1 MSEKIKIVRAERT
14 LRGRIW
20 EYRGAGE
27 TIAFVPTMGALHE
40 GHLTLVDLAKKKA
53 DRVVASIYVNPTQ
66 FAPGEDFNA
75 YPRTEK
81 ADVAM
86 LKDRGVDLVYIPKP
100 SSMYDVHHATKVIVG
115 GVAEGLETDHRP
127 TFFHGVALVVTKLL
141 NRVAPD
147 IAIFGE
153 KDYQQLATIRRLVE
167 DLDMPTKI
175 VGAKIARD
183 EHGLALSIMRFC
195 AQQMSKGENVD
206 MATDRAAKALVAA
219 GFSSVDYVEVRSPN
233 SLTVLEGGILNA
245 PARLLV
251 DIFALNRLGNCVIHT
266 DVFADTFLL
275 IIWVSCQGNNNNIG
289 PRLVTSANFQS
300 RFNTIHHRHVNIH

>member
-1 MSEKIKIVRAERT
+1 MSKKIRIVRSERT
-14 LRGRIW
+14 LRGRVW

-40 GHLTLVDLAKKKA
+40 GHMTLVKLAKKKA
-53 DRVVASIYVNPTQ
+53 DKVIVSIYVNPTQ
-66 FAPGEDFNA
+66 FAPDEDFNA

-81 ADVAM
+81 DDVAM
-86 LKDRGVDLVYIPKP
+86 LAAEGVDLVYIPKP
-100 SSMYDVHHATKVIVG
+100 ESMYDVHHATKINVG

-127 TFFHGVALVVTKLL
+127 TFFDGVALVVTKLL

-167 DLDMPTKI
+167 DLDMPI
-175 VGAKIARD
+175 NIIGAKIARD
-183 EHGLALSIMRFC
+183 EHGLALSSRNKYFDEEGLKIARRLNEIMRFC
-195 AQQMSKGENVD
+195 ALQMSKGENVD
-206 MATDRAAKALVAA
+206 QVADRAKKALLAA

-233 SLTVLEGGILNA
+233 SLTVLEGGILNG

-251 DIFALNRLGNCVIHT
+251 AAHCRGVRLI
-266 DVFADTFLL
+266 D
-275 IIWVSCQGNNNNIG
+275 
-289 PRLVTSANFQS
+289 NFPV
-300 RFNTIHHRHVNIH
+300 RARVK

>member
-1 MSEKIKIVRAERT
+1 MSKKIRIVRSERT
-14 LRGRIW
+14 LRGRVW

-40 GHLTLVDLAKKKA
+40 GHMTLVKLAKKKA
-53 DRVVASIYVNPTQ
+53 DKVIVSIYVNPTQ
-66 FAPGEDFNA
+66 FAPDEDFNA

-81 ADVAM
+81 DDVTM
-86 LKDRGVDLVYIPKP
+86 LAAEGVDLVYIPKP
-100 SSMYDVHHATKVIVG
+100 ESMYDVHHATKINVG

-127 TFFHGVALVVTKLL
+127 TFFDGVALVVTKLL

-167 DLDMPTKI
+167 DLDMPI
-175 VGAKIARD
+175 NIIGAKIARD
-183 EHGLALSIMRFC
+183 EHGLALSSRNKYFDEEGLKIARRLNEIMRFC
-195 AQQMSKGENVD
+195 ALQMSKGENVD
-206 MATDRAAKALVAA
+206 QAADRAKKALLAA

-233 SLTVLEGGILNA
+233 SLTVLEGGILNG

-251 DIFALNRLGNCVIHT
+251 AAHCRGVRLI
-266 DVFADTFLL
+266 D
-275 IIWVSCQGNNNNIG
+275 
-289 PRLVTSANFQS
+289 NFPV
-300 RFNTIHHRHVNIH
+300 RARVK

>member
-1 MSEKIKIVRAERT
+1 MSEKIKIVRTERT

-40 GHLTLVDLAKKKA
+40 GHMTLVKLAKKKA
-53 DRVVASIYVNPTQ
+53 DRVIASIYVNPTQ
-66 FAPGEDFNA
+66 FAPGEDFEA

-86 LKDRGVDLVYIPKP
+86 LKSEGVDLVYIPKP
-100 SSMYDVHHATKVIVG
+100 ESMYDVHHATKIKVG

-127 TFFHGVALVVTKLL
+127 TFFDGVALVVTKLL

-167 DLDMPTKI
+167 DLDMPIKI

-183 EHGLALSIMRFC
+183 DHGLALSSRNKYFDEEGLKIARRLNEIMRFF
-195 AQQMSKGENVD
+195 ALQMSKGENVD
-206 MATDRAAKALVAA
+206 LAKNRATKALLAA

-233 SLTVLEGGILNA
+233 SLTVLEGGVLNG

-251 DIFALNRLGNCVIHT
+251 AAHCKGVRLIDNFPVRALKK
-266 DVFADTFLL
+266 A
-275 IIWVSCQGNNNNIG
+275 
-289 PRLVTSANFQS
+289 
-300 RFNTIHHRHVNIH
+300 